1 MDSDMEDKYD
11 VQLKKE
17 KKKRKPK
24 KKAELDDFEEI
35 DTTEKTEEIKP
46 PLEVASLE
54 KPVIQQITFD
64 LDPVDEGNFSIV
76 R

>member
-1 MDSDMEDKYD
+1 MEDKYD

-24 KKAELDDFEEI
+24 KRAELDDFEEI

-54 KPVIQQITFD
+54 KAVIQQITFD
-64 LDPVDEGNFSIV
+64 LDPVDEGNFPIV